1 MPASIDGAVGPE
13 RVSDIIK
20 QSSLIKEICMN
31 RRRFIG
37 RTVAGGAILS
47 VAGVPAQ
54 TQMRDN
60 AQQAEVFI
68 ERDIEGRPYR
78 GKVLAAIQPHC
89 DDLPLFAGG
98 TILQLIRE
106 GYSGILIRTSND
118 EMAGRGATV
127 GEVVINNER
136 DNFEVARRLGLG
148 KVFDL
153 NYRNHEFDAV
163 AAVEMRHRLVFI
175 FRLMKVDTV
184 ICYDPWGHYEE
195 NPDHY
200 VTARCVEAACWMAGG
215 RWDLPE
221 HFEAGL
227 RPHAVSEKYYFARGP
242 QLVDRVVDISSVFDQ
257 KVEANL
263 ANITQGPAGE
273 SGAALRKRL
282 AEQKLKLP
290 ILGDDDV
297 TANRQYTKHIVLRED
312 AELGRRHGLGYAES
326 FHYLSPKPSM
336 LDEYIKQ
343 NAVPL

>member
-1 MPASIDGAVGPE
+1 
-13 RVSDIIK
+13 
-20 QSSLIKEICMN
+20 MN
-31 RRRFIG
+31 RRGFIG
-37 RTVAGGAILS
+37 QTLS
-47 VAGVPAQ
+47 SSLLLGTSAATPAQ
-54 TQMRDN
+54 TQMREN
-60 AQQAEVFI
+60 AQQAEVVI
-68 ERDIEGRPYR
+68 EREQPGQPHK

-98 TILQLIRE
+98 TVLKLIRE
-106 GYSGILIRTSND
+106 GYTGILIRTSND

-127 GEVVINNER
+127 GEVVRNNER
-136 DNFEVARRLGLG
+136 DNFEVARRLGLQ

-153 NYRNHEFDAV
+153 HYRNHEFDAV
-163 AAVEMRHRLVFI
+163 AAAELRHRLIFI

-200 VTARCVEAACWMAGG
+200 LTARAVEGACWMAGG

-227 RPHAVSEKYYFARGP
+227 QPHVVQEKYYFARGP
-242 QLVDRVVDISSVFDQ
+242 QLLNRVVEISAVFEQ

-263 ANITQGPAGE
+263 ANVTQGPAGE
-273 SGAALRKRL
+273 TGAALRKRL

-290 ILGDDDV
+290 ILGNDDA
-297 TANRQYTKHIVLRED
+297 TANRQYTKQIVLRED
-312 AELGRRHGLGYAES
+312 SELGRRYGLAYAEP
-326 FHYLSPKPSM
+326 FHYIGPKPSM
-336 LDEYIKQ
+336 LDDYIKQ